1 MAKQYQFSKNSR
13 LLSQRAF
20 KNLRGDALCLKTKFL
35 RAYYKD
41 SFDEGYET
49 KIGISVSKKVGPAYI
64 RNRLKRLVKENFR
77 LSEAREKG
85 IDVVFVVSPF
95 LYKFVEG
102 NKQTLASRELGF
114 KRCLSEVLSKL
125 ERI

>member
-1 MAKQYQFSKNSR
+1 MAKQYQFSKNYR

-20 KNLRGDALCLKTKFL
+20 KNLRGGSICLKTKFL

-41 SFDEGYET
+41 SFDEGFET
-49 KIGISVSKKVGPAYI
+49 KIGISVSKKVGPAYV

-77 LSEAREKG
+77 LSGAKEKG
-85 IDVVFVVSPF
+85 IDVMFVVSPF

-102 NKQTLASRELGF
+102 REINALALQHY
-114 KRCLSEVLSKL
+114 
-125 ERI
+125 